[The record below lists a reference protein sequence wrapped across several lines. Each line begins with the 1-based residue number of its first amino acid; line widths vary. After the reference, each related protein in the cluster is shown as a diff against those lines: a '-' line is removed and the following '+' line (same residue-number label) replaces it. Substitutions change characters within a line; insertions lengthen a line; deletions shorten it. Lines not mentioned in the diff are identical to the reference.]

1 MDSLIIKKNISLSN
15 FTTWRIGGPAEWIA
29 EPKNYEE
36 IKYLINWINNE
47 KVSCNIIGAGSNLLI
62 NDQGI
67 KGLSLCM
74 RQLKGIQIDKTS
86 GVVDVLSGETLP
98 TLARKAAAL
107 GLHGLEWAV
116 GIPGTI
122 GGAIVMNAGAQ
133 GESISNYL
141 ESITALSLSGEY
153 KTLKATD
160 LNFGYRYSLLQ
171 KEKLIVVSAR
181 LKLEAGHRESKI
193 REITN
198 ENFNHRLRSQ
208 PYKEQSCGCVFRNP
222 EPLKAAKLIVMS
234 ARLKLETGHG
244 ESQIRKITNENFHH
258 RLRTQ
263 PYKDQSC
270 GSVFRNP
277 EPLKAAKLIEELGL
291 KGFRYGGAEISKIHS
306 NFIINANKASSED
319 VQGLIKYIQKKVLD
333 AYGILLETE
342 VKLCGF

>member
-1 MDSLIIKKNISLSN
+1 MNKLDLKENISLSN

-29 EPKNYEE
+29 QPKNNEE
-36 IKYLINWINNE
+36 MKYLIHWINQR
-47 KVSCNIIGAGSNLLI
+47 KITCNIIGAGSNLLI
-62 NDQGI
+62 NDKGI

-74 RQLKGIQIDKTS
+74 RQLKGIQIDKNT
-86 GVVDVLSGETLP
+86 GIIEVLSGEMLP
-98 TLARKAAAL
+98 TLARKAAAN

-122 GGAIVMNAGAQ
+122 GGAVVMNAGAQ
-133 GESISNYL
+133 GHCISNYL
-141 ESITALSLSGEY
+141 ESITTLSLNGEY
-153 KTLKATD
+153 KLIKAND
-160 LNFGYRYSLLQ
+160 LNFRYRYSLLQ
-171 KEKLIVVSAR
+171 E
-181 LKLEAGHRESKI
+181 
-193 REITN
+193 
-198 ENFNHRLRSQ
+198 
-208 PYKEQSCGCVFRNP
+208 EQ
-222 EPLKAAKLIVMS
+222 LIVMS
-234 ARLKLETGHG
+234 ARLKLETGHR
-244 ESQIRKITNENFHH
+244 ESKIRKITNENFHH

-291 KGFRYGGAEISKIHS
+291 KGFRFGGAEISKIHS

-342 VKLCGF
+342 VKQCGF

>member
-1 MDSLIIKKNISLSN
+1 MNSIELKKNISLSN

-29 EPKNYEE
+29 QPKNNEE
-36 IKYLINWINNE
+36 IKYLINWIN
-47 KVSCNIIGAGSNLLI
+47 KKKITCNIIGAGSNLLI
-62 NDQGI
+62 NDKGI

-74 RQLKGIQIDKTS
+74 RQLKGIQIDKNT
-86 GVVDVLSGETLP
+86 GIIEVLSGEMLP
-98 TLARKAAAL
+98 TLARKAAAN

-122 GGAIVMNAGAQ
+122 GGAVVMNAGAQ
-133 GESISNYL
+133 GHCISNYL
-141 ESITALSLSGEY
+141 ESITTLSLNGEY
-153 KTLKATD
+153 KLIKATD
-160 LNFGYRYSLLQ
+160 LNFRYRYSLLQ
-171 KEKLIVVSAR
+171 E
-181 LKLEAGHRESKI
+181 
-193 REITN
+193 
-198 ENFNHRLRSQ
+198 
-208 PYKEQSCGCVFRNP
+208 EQ
-222 EPLKAAKLIVMS
+222 LIVMS

-244 ESQIRKITNENFHH
+244 KSQIRKITNENFHH

-291 KGFRYGGAEISKIHS
+291 KGFRFGGAEISKIHS
-306 NFIINANKASSED
+306 NFIINANKASSAD

-342 VKLCGF
+342 VKQCGF

>member
-29 EPKNYEE
+29 EPKNYKE

-222 EPLKAAKLIVMS
+222 EPLKAAKLI
-234 ARLKLETGHG
+234 
-244 ESQIRKITNENFHH
+244 
-258 RLRTQ
+258 
-263 PYKDQSC
+263 
-270 GSVFRNP
+270 
-277 EPLKAAKLIEELGL
+277 EELGL
-291 KGFRYGGAEISKIHS
+291 KGFRCGGAEISKIHS
-306 NFIINANKASSED
+306 NFIINANQASSAD

-342 VKLCGF
+342 VKQCGF